1 MGYKLWATNELLT
14 SSDVNTY
21 LAKQAVIVT
30 TSGSKPTP
38 PVNGMLVFE
47 TDTNNYVAYS
57 STLSAWIVLG
67 KTITGTYTP
76 ALTGATTNPNLGT
89 GGSILGR
96 YTLWNGTWC
105 AVRVGIQWGT
115 SGTAGSGQYLI
126 SLPFTTNSNIT
137 VGVSNVG
144 SVLMR
149 DASAGP
155 ALASG
160 VCYAAASSSTMA
172 IFADTSG
179 GVTNAVPWTW
189 GGSGDY
195 ITATLTYETA

>member
-1 MGYKLWATNELLT
+1 MYTQLVTGDVPGAATYFNPLLAQT
-14 SSDVNTY
+14 
-21 LAKQAVIVT
+21 IIPC
-30 TSGSKPTP
+30 TSGTRPSSPSA
-38 PVNGMLVFE
+38 GMLIYE
-47 TDTNNYVAYS
+47 TDTLKYVAYTTS
-57 STLSAWIVLG
+57 WDVLG
-67 KTITGTYTP
+67 STFSSTYTP
-76 ALTGATTNPNLGT
+76 ALTGSTTNPNLGT
-89 GGSILGR
+89 GGVIQGR
-96 YTLWNGTWC
+96 YTLWNGHWC
-105 AVRVGIQWGT
+105 TVRVSLQWGT

-126 SLPFTTNSNIT
+126 SLPVQTNSNIT

-160 VCYAAASSSTMA
+160 VCYAVASSTTMA
-172 IFADTSG
+172 LFADTSG

-195 ITATLTYETA
+195 ITATLTYETS

>member
-1 MGYKLWATNELLT
+1 MTYKLWATNELLT
-14 SSDVNTY
+14 STDLNNLS
-21 LAKQAVIVT
+21 KQTVIVT

-38 PVNGMLVFE
+38 PTNGMLVFE
-47 TDTNNYVAYS
+47 TDTNNYVSYS

-76 ALTGATTNPNLGT
+76 TLTATSNPNLGT
-89 GGSILGR
+89 GGTILGR
-96 YTLWNGTWC
+96 YTLWNGVWC
-105 AVRVGIQWGT
+105 TVRIGIQWGT

-126 SLPFTTNSNIT
+126 SLPFTTNSNIS

-160 VCYAAASSSTMA
+160 TCYAAASSSTMA
-172 IFADTSG
+172 IFADGTG
-179 GVTNAVPWTW
+179 GVTNAIPWTW

-195 ITATLTYETA
+195 ISATLTYETA

>member
-1 MGYKLWATNELLT
+1 MTTKLWSTNELLT
-14 SSDVNTY
+14 STDLNNLSVQTI
-21 LAKQAVIVT
+21 QRC
-30 TSGSKPTP
+30 TSGTRPASPTA
-38 PVNGMLVFE
+38 GMVIYE
-47 TDTNNYVAYS
+47 TDTNKYVGYLTS
-57 STLSAWIVLG
+57 WDTLGSTL
-67 KTITGTYTP
+67 TGTYTP
-76 ALTGATTNPNLGT
+76 VLTGATTNPNLGT
-89 GGSILGR
+89 GGVIQGR
-96 YTLWNGTWC
+96 YTLWNGHWC
-105 AVRVGIQWGT
+105 TVRVSVQWGT

-160 VCYAAASSSTMA
+160 TCYATASSTTMA
-172 IFADTSG
+172 IFADTTG

-195 ITATLTYETA
+195 ISATMTFETS